1 MPASL
6 GLVVIVIA
14 QKGVRAVPQ
23 DDLLGVVL
31 KIQGAFLRLFL
42 MPGHPVRA

>member
-1 MPASL
+1 LAI
-6 GLVVIVIA
+6 GLVITVVA
-14 QKGVRAVPQ
+14 QKGVRAVTQ

-42 MPGHPVRA
+42 MPDNPVCA